1 MNHGVTKTE
10 ANELMQISHEMQ
22 LYSMSQAYDLNRLV
36 ETLEI
41 DRIHFALQVNK
52 NNKTRAAKMLG
63 LKRTCL
69 LAKMKKYGIL
79 V

>member
-1 MNHGVTKTE
+1 MNHGVTKAETK
-10 ANELMQISHEMQ
+10 ELMQISHEMQ
-22 LYSMSQAYDLNRLV
+22 LYSMSRMYDLNQLV

-41 DRIHFALQVNK
+41 DRIHFALQVNQ

-63 LKRTCL
+63 LKRPCL